1 MGSQGSGEIVPWPLM
16 TPEENAA
23 NGLALIHGEGS
34 NSLRPVGRK
43 PTPLQSA
50 RDRLRNA
57 CRQKTV
63 AALNVLH
70 EIMTDPKAPQ
80 SARLRAACE
89 ILDRGWGKPAQE
101 PPEVEPV
108 EATAIVDACTSYR
121 AKSFEEWQAMRD
133 REIALAGMVD
143 DPAMALAIRRAAE
156 SGHSPA
162 TVAAIAAESNTG
174 PSSPAALSD
183 DDWLH

>member
-1 MGSQGSGEIVPWPLM
+1 MDGQGSGELVSWPLM

-23 NGLALIHGEGS
+23 NALALIQGEGDG
-34 NSLRPVGRK
+34 SLRPVGRK

-50 RDRLRNA
+50 RERLRNA

-70 EIMTDPKAPQ
+70 EIMTDPKAPH
-80 SARLRAACE
+80 SARVRAATE

-101 PPEVEPV
+101 PPEVEQPEV
-108 EATAIVDACTSYR
+108 TTIAYARNGYR
-121 AKSFEEWQAMRD
+121 PETYEQWLVMKD
-133 REIALAGMVD
+133 REAAIARMMD
-143 DPAMALAIRRAAE
+143 DPAMAMAVRRLAE

-162 TVAAIAAESNTG
+162 TVVAVAAKPNE
-174 PSSPAALSD
+174 
-183 DDWLH
+183 DDWSL